1 MGFQAGQLF
10 VNLPVNDLQASI
22 NFFTAFGFG
31 FNSHF
36 TDENATCMILNDI
49 TFVMLLTKEFFKT
62 FVSKEI
68 VDTSSHT
75 EVILA
80 FSASSRE
87 EVHELVDK
95 ALAAGGKKYNDPI
108 DHGFM
113 YSWSFQDID
122 GHLWESVYM
131 EEGTPE
137 QA

>member
-22 NFFTAFGFG
+22 NFFTALGFG
-31 FNSHF
+31 FNPQF
-36 TDENATCMILNDI
+36 TDENATCMILNDN